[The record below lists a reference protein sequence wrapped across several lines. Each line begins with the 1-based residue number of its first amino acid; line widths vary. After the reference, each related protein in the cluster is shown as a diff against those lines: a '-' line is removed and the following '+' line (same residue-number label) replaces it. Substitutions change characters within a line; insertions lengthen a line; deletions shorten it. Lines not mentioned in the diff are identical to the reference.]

1 MSDLLTAA
9 LDYAARGWHV
19 FPLHPDSKRPA
30 RPSHRA
36 ADCASGGFGGQ
47 GGTDPHCRDG
57 HAGWEQRATIDTD
70 RIRRAWMRT
79 PYGIGIATGPSG
91 LVVVDL
97 DVHKAGSEIPE
108 PWNRFGIDNG
118 AEVLDH
124 LAGANGG
131 TVTPTF
137 AVRTASGG
145 HHLYYRAPEGVRYGN
160 TAGSIG
166 WLVDTRA
173 YGGYVV
179 AAGTQIN
186 HQPYEVI
193 DGRAPAA
200 LPVFL
205 VDLLGRDRRPSSTTA
220 VGRASSTRTR
230 RTAGSGEPVQS
241 TNAYVEAVLKKE
253 LATLHAAPEGG
264 RNLALWCCAAA
275 VGKLVVR
282 GLMTELDAM
291 DRLLE
296 AASGHIAADAYS
308 SYQAEATIRSGFHR
322 AASRTRS
329 AA

>member
-1 MSDLLTAA
+1 MSELLTAA
-9 LDYAARGWHV
+9 LSYAARGWHV

-30 RPSHRA
+30 RPAHRA

-57 HAGWEQRATIDTD
+57 HAGWEQRATTDTD

-97 DVHKAGSEIPE
+97 DICKRGTEIPE
-108 PWNRFGIDNG
+108 PWHRFGVVTGVD
-118 AEVLDH
+118 VLDH

-131 TVTPTF
+131 TVTPSFT
-137 AVRTASGG
+137 VRTASGG

-173 YGGYVV
+173 HGGYVV

-193 DGRAPAA
+193 DDRAPAA
-200 LPVFL
+200 LPMFL
-205 VDLLGRDRRPSSTTA
+205 VDLLGRDRRPSSTTTD
-220 VGRASSTRTR
+220 GC
-230 RTAGSGEPVQS
+230 GEPVQR

-282 GLMTELDAM
+282 GLMTEHDAM

-322 AASRTRS
+322 AGSRTRS